1 MKSSTIVMITQA
13 DDEEDF
19 KEAKKASTSTRSQRR
34 TKLAPIEQV
43 EEDVLRLMEIE
54 NKFRGLGTEMLR
66 TANELRDWR
75 EEKYGCE

>member
-1 MKSSTIVMITQA
+1 V
-13 DDEEDF
+13 
-19 KEAKKASTSTRSQRR
+19 KKASTSTRSQRH

-43 EEDVLRLMEIE
+43 EEDVLRLTEIE

-75 EEKYGCE
+75 EEKYGRD